1 MFRSRTLHLL
11 LPFTLCFLVLFVLL
25 LVVPIEVLAQTPPPA
40 GAPSIAEQDSL
51 MMRVLWWIVSSV
63 FGGLTWA
70 TGMLLDYSI
79 QELVVNF
86 GKNFQATGLGVA
98 VNNLWGVVRDLFN
111 LTFIFGLIF
120 IGFRMI
126 INSDDSGAKKAIV
139 NLIIAALLVN
149 FSLFITKTVIDFSN
163 IAAVQITQVIYRGG
177 TASNQSISV
186 AFGVQMGLSSLWGQ
200 TQAQTNQ
207 VRVETGAALPQGGLL
222 YIFGAMIL
230 FLIAAF
236 AFAAGAI
243 LLFVRFIALN
253 IMMILSP
260 IIFLGRVFSPLQK
273 YSDAY
278 WSKFLNYCFFAPA
291 FLLMIYF
298 SLYILG
304 TFTGVMRQ
312 TSGLAAELGPGGNS
326 VNAIASLL
334 MSGGFLIASVLVA
347 QKMSIA
353 GSAMT
358 LKVGNNLRGAVNTG
372 LLAAPRFAGR
382 QSIGRFGKYMD
393 GKLEN
398 SGFRTD
404 STLRGLAKSATEAKF
419 GGSSSFKSVKDAK
432 EVRDRFMA
440 RKKAVDNVS
449 ATIDT
454 YTKAGTGVTSEQ
466 KIAMESA
473 IAGANSEQISKLLGK
488 YKSGTER
495 DTLIANMSASQYE
508 SVMKAKEEDF
518 NDEDKEAI
526 AKIRSAAITQTLVS
540 KGIEAEVAKAKT
552 AAAANAR
559 AVAISNGATPTD
571 ADAAARSASEAAEA
585 SERTRQEAGR
595 KTNEASLLKAGL
607 NKASAEQLKVLGSK
621 TLTTQAGGLSLSQVD
636 DIKKSKDYTET
647 EKEQIIGA
655 HKTALVEKFKNL
667 KASGNAAEILSGLKD
682 EDIAKLP
689 ADILKDGALT
699 NHLKPGMLTEMR
711 RTLNSSDRTTIR
723 VAIEQS
729 AFHNNNDPNK
739 VKKYFDTSQGS
750 SF

>member
-1 MFRSRTLHLL
+1 MSWSRIIKQLL
-11 LPFTLCFLVLFVLL
+11 RFTPLLVVLL
-25 LVVPIEVLAQTPPPA
+25 LIVPMVVAANAP
-40 GAPSIAEQDSL
+40 GASTPSIAEQDSL

-79 QELVVNF
+79 TQLVVNF
-86 GKNFQATGLGVA
+86 GSVYQSTGLGVA

-111 LTFIFGLIF
+111 LTFIFGLIY

-163 IAAVQITQVIYRGG
+163 IAAVQITRVIYQGG
-177 TASNQSISV
+177 TSSNQSISV

-200 TQAQTNQ
+200 TQEQTN
-207 VRVETGAALPQGGLL
+207 RARIETGAALPPGGVL

-236 AFAAGAI
+236 AFGAGAI

-260 IIFLGRVFSPLQK
+260 IMFLGRVFEPLQS
-273 YSDAY
+273 YSSSY
-278 WSKFLNYCFFAPA
+278 WKKFLSYCFFAPA
-291 FLLMIYF
+291 FLLMLYF

-312 TSGLAAELGPGGNS
+312 TSGLAAELSPGGNS

-358 LKVGNNLRGAVNTG
+358 LKVGNNLRGAVKNG
-372 LLAAPRFAGR
+372 MLAAPRFAGR
-382 QSIGRFGKYMD
+382 QSIGRFGKYVD

-398 SGFRTD
+398 RGFRAD

-432 EVRDRFMA
+432 KARDQFMA
-440 RKKAVDNVS
+440 RKTAVDNVS
-449 ATIDT
+449 KAIDE
-454 YTKAGTGVTSEQ
+454 YTKAGTAATSDQ

-495 DTLIANMSASQYE
+495 DTLIANMSASQYD

-518 NDEDKEAI
+518 NDEDKDAI
-526 AKIRSAAITQTLVS
+526 AKVRSAAITQTLVS
-540 KGIEAEVAKAKT
+540 KGIDAEVTKAKNT
-552 AAAANAR
+552 AAANAR
-559 AVAISNGATPTD
+559 AVAISNGATPAD
-571 ADAAARSASEAAEA
+571 AEAAARGAADSTEKT
-585 SERTRQEAGR
+585 ERARLEKDR

-621 TLTTQAGGLSLSQVD
+621 TLATQAGGLSLSQVD

-655 HKTALVEKFKNL
+655 HKTALVERFKGL
-667 KASGNAAEILSGLKD
+667 KASGNPAEILSGLKD
-682 EDIAKLP
+682 EDVAKLP
-689 ADILKDGALT
+689 ADILKDSDLT
-699 NHLKPGMLTEMR
+699 NYLKPGMLTEMR
-711 RTLNSSDRTTIR
+711 RSLNSSDRATIR
-723 VAIEQS
+723 AALELLHPVGS
-729 AFHNNNDPNK
+729 NTT
-739 VKKYFDTSQGS
+739 VRKYFDSSQGS